1 MYEVE
6 IICIG
11 NELLSGITLNT
22 NAQWLANQIT
32 KVGGVVKKIIVVGD
46 DTNEIA
52 IVIRESIKRKPDLI
66 VTCGGLGPTYDDKTL
81 LGVSKGLV
89 KKLKVNELA
98 VAMIT
103 KSYKHRN
110 LKVKLTG
117 AILKMA
123 TIPVHSVPLYN
134 PVGTAP
140 AILIHVNK
148 LELISLPGVPSE
160 MKMIFEKK
168 ILNQVKTKIGTFK
181 IREVNYDVYGITESM
196 LSETLTRIVKSYPQY
211 SLYLKTHPQGYT
223 NNVPHMRVQ
232 IVSKGTKA
240 NEVNSTLSNVSK
252 EITRVIKKLK
262 GEIERYR

>member
-6 IICIG
+6 VICIG

-66 VTCGGLGPTYDDKTL
+66 ITCGGLGPTYDDKTL
-81 LGVSKGLV
+81 LGVSKALGQ
-89 KKLKVNELA
+89 KLKVNELA

-117 AILKMA
+117 SILKMA
-123 TIPVHSVPLYN
+123 TIPVHSVPVYN
-134 PVGTAP
+134 PLGTAP

-168 ILNQVKTKIGTFK
+168 ILNQIKTKIGIFK
-181 IREVNYDVYGITESM
+181 IQEVNYYVYGITESM
-196 LSETLTRIVKSYPQY
+196 LSATLTRIVKSYGPH
-211 SLYLKTHPQGYT
+211 SLYLKTHPQGYA

-232 IVSKGTKA
+232 IVSKGTKT
-240 NEVNSTLSNVSK
+240 NQVKTNLSNVSK
-252 EITRVIKKLK
+252 EIIRVIKKLNGDIVK
-262 GEIERYR
+262 C